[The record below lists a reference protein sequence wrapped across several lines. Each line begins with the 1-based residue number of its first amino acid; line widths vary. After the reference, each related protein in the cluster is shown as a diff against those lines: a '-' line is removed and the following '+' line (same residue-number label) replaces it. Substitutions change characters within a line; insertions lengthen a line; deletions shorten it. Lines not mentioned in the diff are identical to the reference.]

1 MRIVCGLIAAG
12 LICLWGSLEYSSAE
26 SAYQHQNHDP
36 YLVADQFPRFA
47 ALASAVPQNEVLGYL
62 SDAQPGSVADGTL
75 FTSAT
80 YVLAPR
86 LVDRSVAHNYVLGN
100 FTRPADFAALG
111 RGSGLRLQQDFGN
124 GVVLFRKER
133 QP

>member
-1 MRIVCGLIAAG
+1 MRIVCGLVAAG
-12 LICLWGSLEYSSAE
+12 LICLWGAVEYSAAE

-47 ALASAVPQNEVLGYL
+47 ALASAVPKDEVLGYL
-62 SDAQPGSVADGTL
+62 SDAQEGSVADGVL

-86 LVDRSVAHNYVLGN
+86 LVERSVAHDYVLGN
-100 FTRPADFAALG
+100 FTRPADFAAVG
-111 RGSGLRLQQDFGN
+111 RGVGLRLQQDFGN
-124 GVVLFRKER
+124 GVVLFRKDH